1 MATINPMRFTQ
12 SHRFGAAVSRDSKG
26 IAANSRSKVVLH
38 QRQVLLMSPKLLTYE
53 QGANMNP
60 NVEELAKETM
70 ALDIEDRALLAGK
83 LLLSLDEPTPSE
95 VERLWLDE
103 AERRLESY
111 RTGKVQGIPA
121 DEVFRRA
128 ISELS

>member
-1 MATINPMRFTQ
+1 MHA
-12 SHRFGAAVSRDSKG
+12 
-26 IAANSRSKVVLH
+26 
-38 QRQVLLMSPKLLTYE
+38 
-53 QGANMNP
+53 
-60 NVEELAKETM
+60 NVEQLAKETM
-70 ALDIEDRALLAGK
+70 ALDIEDRAMLAGK

-103 AERRLESY
+103 AERRLEGY
-111 RTGKVQGIPA
+111 RAGRGQGIPA

>member
-1 MATINPMRFTQ
+1 MHPNI
-12 SHRFGAAVSRDSKG
+12 
-26 IAANSRSKVVLH
+26 
-38 QRQVLLMSPKLLTYE
+38 E
-53 QGANMNP
+53 Q
-60 NVEELAKETM
+60 LAKETM

-83 LLLSLDEPTPSE
+83 LLLSLDEPTSSE

-103 AERRLESY
+103 AERRLEDY
-111 RTGKVQGIPA
+111 RAGRVQGVSA